1 MGVLLYLHS
10 TLSLCLKIFGIIIRC
25 RQAPFQTGGTITRS
39 RRQFSGAARSASDAS
54 AISTASNSATSVPN
68 GSHRV
73 NRSNT
78 LSAAPQSNTTDAE
91 PIKTSSSLHLDLN
104 LLSANSTAEVD
115 IGSVA
120 AASTT
125 HHSPP
130 RVDRTTPS
138 ESIKLIRS
146 AFCTYVHT
154 YSLHTAPCL
163 LSGEECRSQFGQIDR
178 PVSSLG
184 IFDLLCRLMAHLHTP
199 FLGSVPV
206 RSLFLLSVIIDC
218 CSPQQTLG
226 LRPSGAFAI
235 PFCFGGLCSGIN
247 SHRNKKEI
255 MGD

>member
-25 RQAPFQTGGTITRS
+25 RQTPFQTGGTITRS

-54 AISTASNSATSVPN
+54 AFSITSNSATSVPN
-68 GSHRV
+68 GSRV

-78 LSAAPQSNTTDAE
+78 LLAVPQSNTTDTE

-104 LLSANSTAEVD
+104 LLTANNTAEVD

-120 AASTT
+120 VAST

-130 RVDRTTPS
+130 RVDQTTPS

-146 AFCTYVHT
+146 AFCTYVYT

-163 LSGEECRSQFGQIDR
+163 LSGGECRSQFGQIDR

-206 RSLFLLSVIIDC
+206 RSLFLLSVIIG

-226 LRPSGAFAI
+226 LRLSGAFAI
-235 PFCFGGLCSGIN
+235 PLCFGGLCSGIN
-247 SHRNKKEI
+247 SHT
-255 MGD
+255 